1 MLKHSVKKRIRQ
13 VRICNM
19 ESFLYF
25 VVAVISRIHNFIM
38 SLNDGIEYSF
48 TDKELH
54 FLVIGAVGIAL
65 IFIIHPIFRW
75 LAEKNHIMTISFF
88 WVFTVIVV
96 ITFAIEIGQKVT
108 GTGAMEFA
116 DIVAGVLG
124 FLAMFAVFAVIRG
137 IYHMIKRA
145 VAKRRYN
152 RRYYD

>member
-1 MLKHSVKKRIRQ
+1 MWKHSVRKHIRQ
-13 VRICNM
+13 ARNCSM

-25 VVAVISRIHNFIM
+25 VVAVISKIHNFIM

-54 FLVIGAVGIAL
+54 FLVIGALGMGL
-65 IFIIHPIFRW
+65 IFIIHPVFKW

-96 ITFAIEIGQKVT
+96 ITFAVEIGQKAT

-116 DIVAGVLG
+116 DIVAGILG
-124 FLAMFAVFAVIRG
+124 FIVMFTVFAIIRG
-137 IYHMIKRA
+137 IWHLIRRA
-145 VAKRRYN
+145 AAKRRYN